1 MLMVERTNRIMYSAP
16 LADTK
21 MPTMNKMVLIVF
33 PNPQKSIGI
42 WWTKMKSPE
51 GKRLFNVGEYK
62 DDGTQPEN
70 FRM

>member
-1 MLMVERTNRIMYSAP
+1 MVERTNRIMYSAP
-16 LADTK
+16 LADT
-21 MPTMNKMVLIVF
+21 KMVLIVF